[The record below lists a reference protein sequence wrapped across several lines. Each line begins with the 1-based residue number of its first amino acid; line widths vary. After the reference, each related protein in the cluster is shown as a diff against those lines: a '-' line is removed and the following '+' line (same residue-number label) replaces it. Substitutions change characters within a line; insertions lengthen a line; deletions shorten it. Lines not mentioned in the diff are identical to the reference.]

1 MFAESAYQSLARYP
15 YHEYIKPQRNVIL
28 QKELFQKQRKK
39 KNQRFLT
46 LLNLLIFE
54 LSKECSKH
62 TLTRC

>member
-39 KNQRFLT
+39 KKSKISDTTELT
-46 LLNLLIFE
+46 DL
-54 LSKECSKH
+54 
-62 TLTRC
+62 